1 MFKFLQFTLPSGLM
15 LPLHGGTTVLTEEM
29 VPIEQQQQQRERSL
43 SPDSLEQRLFKQH
56 IIPDNDD
63 DDESFLSSSSSLV
76 DSISIDQQQHQ
87 LNSTKTIVHKLTSHS
102 LLNTLSFSNDEDDDD
117 LDDDLDEIH
126 IDQDEVNLLFS
137 DPDDGVLCRLSNE
150 LNDIDDDYDD
160 ENEDFHRHILPLP
173 YVTSPNFIISSLS
186 SLQDQQQVY
195 TSYHFLDPISE
206 AASEEE
212 RRAAISI
219 IRQKHK
225 HSTSSSLSTSANG
238 YCDGDTTTNDDLS
251 TLSDIDEQNT
261 SMDENSISQTCSLF
275 RDQQQHI
282 NKKRRHKEICS
293 INWSTMNGT
302 IDTSAGS
309 DDTLERLRNITKM
322 FGSKKNEDDEGQKL
336 QRVEKVAPSDKIK
349 NTFQKFEEIGSS
361 NGLQNEEEDEEEDD
375 VQPSES
381 DGIVR
386 STRKKKKPPKE
397 HVPYHEMA
405 EVKDKFE
412 KGVMDSD
419 KPRAEKRLDVRVQS
433 GLASSKKQA
442 FEQGEFE
449 QEIEPHVSKV
459 QIDTD
464 LVAGLASSKKQAFE
478 QGEFEQEIRPH
489 ANKVQIDTDLVA
501 GSTSAK
507 KQAFEQGEF
516 EQETRPHANK
526 VQIDTDLAAG
536 STSAKKQAFQQQL
549 ENDANLT
556 KTVIIDR
563 DALVGAATDKKAMF
577 EKGDFDQD
585 YHELGSG
592 RVQADADLLVGATT
606 DKKAKFESGQ
616 LSDRPITPTRLD
628 EMSTIVE
635 TGLAQ
640 TKRSELLSKM
650 EAEQHV
656 QRSGDRHI
664 DIEQESGLAIARR
677 EQLASLASSEYKSA
691 EKHFDVTTGST
702 STIKEQYMADT
713 SKPVKATVQSFDVE
727 SGLAKSRATAF
738 ENPDETTT
746 IKRTVE
752 IDNELLER
760 GVAKE
765 RVAMFKNLE
774 SGSTQT
780 TTSSGGDSKLRVD
793 NGNVVRESD
802 KREEIYF
809 EKGQTKQL
817 VEQWKTKQASP
828 ERDTP
833 DAQVIRDSEI
843 LQQGKAKNLVEMW
856 KTMDKENT
864 PPPERRGPRTITP
877 PPDNERRLPPAEDDE
892 MASRKPGYGDDK
904 ANIESGHAKAVR
916 ERLMQNVEQNNT
928 ASTRK
933 TLKQVTP
940 PPEGV
945 RRKSASPTD
954 TGNSSSGLIEQYND
968 SEEFVPT
975 KGQAQSLKN
984 RFAEFEKDALKVET
998 ASSKIKYTPKRFVDT
1013 PAPKQISA
1021 ESAVDP
1027 NKCSVC
1033 NKTVY
1038 AMEKIEA
1045 DKKIYHKSCFKCMHC
1060 KSILKLGNFTA
1071 NDGQIYCK
1079 PHFLQLFAIKG
1090 NYSAGFGLNDH
1101 KARWLS
1107 NSSSSS
1113 SSPSSISNTHE
1124 STLSNES

>member
-1 MFKFLQFTLPSGLM
+1 M
-15 LPLHGGTTVLTEEM
+15 LPYNGGSATVLGEEM
-29 VPIEQQQQQRERSL
+29 IPIEQQQQQRERSL

-56 IIPDNDD
+56 IIPDNID
-63 DDESFLSSSSSLV
+63 DDESFLSSSSSSSSSLI
-76 DSISIDQQQHQ
+76 DSISIDQQQRQ
-87 LNSTKTIVHKLTSHS
+87 LNSTKTIVHKLTSHG
-102 LLNTLSFSNDEDDDD
+102 LLNTLSFSNDDNDDDI
-117 LDDDLDEIH
+117 DDDLDEIH

-137 DPDDGVLCRLSNE
+137 DPDDGILCRLSNE
-150 LNDIDDDYDD
+150 LNDIDDDNDD
-160 ENEDFHRHILPLP
+160 ENEDFRQHIYPLP
-173 YVTSPNFIISSLS
+173 HVTSPNFVISSSSSPSSSSSSSLS
-186 SLQDQQQVY
+186 LQEQQQVY

-219 IRQKHK
+219 IRQQQKHK
-225 HSTSSSLSTSANG
+225 HSTSSSLSISANEH
-238 YCDGDTTTNDDLS
+238 CDGDTTTNDDLS

-261 SMDENSISQTCSLF
+261 SMDENSISQTYSLY
-275 RDQQQHI
+275 RDQQHI

-293 INWSTMNGT
+293 INWSTINGT
-302 IDTSAGS
+302 IDTSGGS

-336 QRVEKVAPSDKIK
+336 QKVEKVAPSDKIK
-349 NTFQKFEEIGSS
+349 NTFLKFEDIGSS
-361 NGLQNEEEDEEEDD
+361 NGLQNEEEDEDEDD
-375 VQPSES
+375 TQPSES

-386 STRKKKKPPKE
+386 STRKKKPTKE

-412 KGVMDSD
+412 KGLIDSD
-419 KPRAEKRLDVRVQS
+419 KPRGEKRLDVRVQS

-449 QEIEPHVSKV
+449 QEVESHVSKV

-489 ANKVQIDTDLVA
+489 ASKVQIDTDLVA
-501 GSTSAK
+501 GLASAK
-507 KQAFEQGEF
+507 KQAYEQ
-516 EQETRPHANK
+516 H
-526 VQIDTDLAAG
+526 
-536 STSAKKQAFQQQL
+536 QL
-549 ENDANLT
+549 ENDTNLP

-563 DALVGAATDKKAMF
+563 DSMAGAATEKKAIF
-577 EKGDFDQD
+577 EKGEFDQD
-585 YHELGSG
+585 YHEFGSN
-592 RVQADADLLVGATT
+592 RVQADADLLVGAATER
-606 DKKAKFESGQ
+606 KAKFESGQ

-635 TGLAQ
+635 TGHAQ
-640 TKRSELLSKM
+640 SKRSELLSKF
-650 EAEQHV
+650 EAEQQV

-664 DIEQESGLAIARR
+664 DIESDSGLAIARR
-677 EQLASLASSEYKSA
+677 EQLASLASTEFKPT
-691 EKHFDVTTGST
+691 EKHIDVTTGLA

-713 SKPVKATVQSFDVE
+713 SKSVKPTVQSISVE

-738 ENPDETTT
+738 ENPDDTTT

-774 SGSTQT
+774 SGAQT
-780 TTSSGGDSKLRVD
+780 TTGASGDSKIRVD
-793 NGNVVRESD
+793 ENGNVVRESD

-817 VEQWKTKQASP
+817 VEQWKTKQTSP

-833 DAQVIRDSEI
+833 DAQVIRDAEI
-843 LQQGKAKNLVEMW
+843 LQQGKAKDLVEMW

-864 PPPERRGPRTITP
+864 PPPERRGPRAITP
-877 PPDNERRLPPAEDDE
+877 PPDNERRLPPPEDDE
-892 MASRKPGYGDDK
+892 TTFRKPGYADDK

-916 ERLMQNVEQNNT
+916 ERLMQSAEQNNT
-928 ASTRK
+928 ANTRK
-933 TLKQVTP
+933 TLKQITP

-945 RRKSASPTD
+945 QRRSVSPTD

-968 SEEFVPT
+968 NEEFVPT

-984 RFAEFEKDALKVET
+984 RFTEFEKDALKVET

-1013 PAPKQISA
+1013 PAPKQTNN

-1060 KSILKLGNFTA
+1060 KSILKLGNYTA

-1113 SSPSSISNTHE
+1113 SPSSISNTHE